1 MVSGKIQ
8 SLWCTSGV
16 ENRQNSFNCGQQV
29 GTDPATIA
37 LLIEPL
43 QAAMLEAPNHQNS
56 NVY

>member
-29 GTDPATIA
+29 GTNSAMIA
-37 LLIEPL
+37 LFIEPL
-43 QAAMLEAPNHQNS
+43 QAAMLEALNHQDF
-56 NVY
+56 NVN